1 MSQSGN
7 PLRRALHFGWSALA
21 CVGAL
26 LVLVTVAPPR
36 WYASLLADQWMAPR
50 GAVLIVLGGDV
61 HDNGM
66 LGQTS
71 YLRSLM
77 GVISWREGKFREVV
91 LSGDLQTTRPMR
103 DFMVCE
109 GVPASAILI
118 EGRSTSTREN
128 ALFTAQLVRSL
139 PGPYV
144 LITSEYHM
152 FRARRAF
159 AKAGLKVIPSP
170 FPDVLKLFTDPRWR
184 WTGFVVL
191 VTETVKIGYYWLR
204 GWI

>member
-1 MSQSGN
+1 MFRRL
-7 PLRRALHFGWSALA
+7 LRIAWGSLA
-21 CVGAL
+21 CLGTLV
-26 LVLVTVAPPR
+26 VLVTIAPPR
-36 WYASLLADQWMAPR
+36 WYATLLEGPWMAPR
-50 GAVLIVLGGDV
+50 GRVLIVLGGDV
-61 HDNGM
+61 NDNGM
-66 LGQTS
+66 LGRTS

-77 GVISWREGKFREVV
+77 GAIVWRSGDFQKVV

-103 DFMVCE
+103 DFLVCE
-109 GVPASAILI
+109 GVPSSAILI

-128 ALFTAQLVRSL
+128 ALFTAQLVRDL

-144 LITSEYHM
+144 LLTSEYHM

-159 AKAGLKVIPSP
+159 NKAGLKVIPSP
-170 FPDVLKLFTDPRWR
+170 FPDVLKLFGDPRGR

-191 VTETVKIGYYWLR
+191 VTESVKIAYYWMR